1 MKQGGYMTRKT
12 IIAGACT
19 LLLSAAFKAMSDLA
33 LAERS
38 YHAFGGEL
46 CLLIFVFAAWVIIKT
61 IKDIVG
67 KEKKWQEHT
76 TRTRS

>member
-1 MKQGGYMTRKT
+1 MSRKI

-38 YHAFGGEL
+38 YHAIGGEI
-46 CLLIFVFAAWVIIKT
+46 CLPIFVFVAWVAVKT
-61 IKDIVG
+61 IKDLR
-67 KEKKWQEHT
+67 KE
-76 TRTRS
+76 